1 MRVLRIAAACAV
13 LLALAVPAGAADV
26 SLAWD
31 ASVSPDVVGY
41 KIYVGQSSRTYGTPI
56 VLGNITSY
64 TVTGLGPG
72 TWYFAATAYDGN
84 GNESDFSN
92 EVSQV
97 IAVVTSCDVNG
108 DGKISILDVQ
118 TMAAMLA
125 KGQPLDLKFDLNHD
139 GKVNVLDLQAL
150 ADVIVKGGACP

>member
-1 MRVLRIAAACAV
+1 MRKFRIAAACAMF
-13 LLALAVPAGAADV
+13 LAFAASGVAADV

-31 ASVSPDVVGY
+31 HSVSPGVVGY
-41 KIYVGQSSRTYGTPI
+41 KIYFGQASGKYGTPI
-56 VLGNITSY
+56 TIGYQTTY

-72 TWYFAATAYDGN
+72 TWYFAATAFDAS

-97 IAVVTSCDVNG
+97 IAVTTSCDVNG

-118 TMAAMLA
+118 TMAAMLV
-125 KGQPLDLKFDLNHD
+125 KGQPLDPKFDLNHD
-139 GKVNVLDLQAL
+139 GKVNVLDLQVL
-150 ADVIVKGGACP
+150 ADIVVKGGKCP